1 MQQEQS
7 QQSTGAEMTSG
18 EPPSKP
24 GVLYLVAVPI
34 GNVDDLTLRAIRI
47 LREAD
52 LIASEDPGKTRQLLS
67 HHGIDATLTSYGP
80 TNIEEKAAILIDR
93 LHRGAQIALVSDCG
107 SPVIADPGA
116 RLVASAH
123 AQGIRVISVPGPSA
137 LTAAVAAAGPP
148 DASFVFLGQLPETR
162 EGMRRRLSI
171 HPIGTGSAVA
181 FCTGGAL
188 ALALDTLAAVAPR
201 GHITLACDLTKPNEQ
216 IMRGTVFQIRRALKD
231 LPATQDITL
240 ILTGKRKRMV
250 RTGRNKRATP
260 AQSLSSR
267 RINTR

>member
-7 QQSTGAEMTSG
+7 QQSAGTEMTSG

-24 GVLYLVAVPI
+24 GVLFLVAVPI
-34 GNVDDLTLRAIRI
+34 GNVDDLTIRAIRI

-67 HHGIDATLTSYGP
+67 HHGIDAILTSYGP
-80 TNIEEKAAILIDR
+80 TNIKEKAAILIDR

-116 RLVASAH
+116 LLVASAH

-137 LTAAVAAAGPP
+137 LTAAVAAAGLPG
-148 DASFVFLGQLPETR
+148 AGFVFLGQLPETR
-162 EGMRRRLSI
+162 GGMRRRLSI
-171 HPIGTGSAVA
+171 HPIGTISAVA
-181 FCTGGAL
+181 FCTGTSLTL
-188 ALALDTLAAVAPR
+188 ALNTLAVVAPR
-201 GHITLACDLTKPNEQ
+201 CHVTLACDLTKPNEQ
-216 IMRGTVFQIRRALKD
+216 IMRGTVFQIRRALKN

-240 ILTGKRKRMV
+240 ILTGKRTRMV

-267 RINTR
+267 RISTR

>member
-7 QQSTGAEMTSG
+7 QQSAGAEMTSG

-24 GVLYLVAVPI
+24 GVLFLVAVPI

-93 LHRGAQIALVSDCG
+93 LHRGARIALVSDCG

-116 RLVASAH
+116 LLVTLAH
-123 AQGIRVISVPGPSA
+123 THGIQVISIPGPSA
-137 LTAAVAAAGPP
+137 LTAAIAAAGLPG
-148 DASFVFLGQLPETR
+148 AGFVFLGQLPETR
-162 EGMRRRLSI
+162 GSMRRRLSI
-171 HPIGTGSAVA
+171 HPIGTESAVA
-181 FCTGGAL
+181 FCTGTSL
-188 ALALDTLAAVAPR
+188 AFALDIIADVAPPCT
-201 GHITLACDLTKPNEQ
+201 IVLACDLTKPNER
-216 IMRGTVFQIRRALKD
+216 IMRGTVFQIRRGLKN
-231 LPATQDITL
+231 LPTPEDVTL

-250 RTGRNKRATP
+250 RTGRNKSAAP

-267 RINTR
+267 RISTR